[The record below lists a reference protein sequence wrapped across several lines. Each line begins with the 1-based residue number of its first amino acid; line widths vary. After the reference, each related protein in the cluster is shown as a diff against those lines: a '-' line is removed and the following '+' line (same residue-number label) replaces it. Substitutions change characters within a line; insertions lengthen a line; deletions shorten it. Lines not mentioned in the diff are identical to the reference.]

1 MKNRFLVVSA
11 ALAALSVGHVH
22 AALPAGI
29 STGLTG
35 IQTDLSALVDLVW
48 PVVIASVAAI
58 VIFKLFKRFAS
69 KI

>member
-1 MKNRFLVVSA
+1 MKMRFFAVPA
-11 ALAALSVGHVH
+11 ALAAAFVGPVH
-22 AALPAGI
+22 AALPSGI
-29 STGLTG
+29 STGLSG
-35 IQTDLSALVDLVW
+35 IQDDLTALVDLVW

>member
-1 MKNRFLVVSA
+1 MKSRFLVGSA
-11 ALAALSVGHVH
+11 VLAAMFVGPVH

-35 IQTDLSALVDLVW
+35 IQSDLTALVDLVW